1 MLQADKEIKLD
12 FPKTVTH
19 ELSFENQV
27 GITQEAVWVR
37 SEASISNTRNGRTDM
52 PQPL

>member
-1 MLQADKEIKLD
+1 MLEADKDIKLD
-12 FPKTVTH
+12 FPKMVTH

-27 GITQEAVWVR
+27 GITHEAVWVR
-37 SEASISNTRNGRTDM
+37 SEASISNTRNGRTDT